1 MSEIKGQGVSEDSR
15 EKFFLVSSSFWWP
28 QIFFCLFFVPYLYM
42 VFYVFL
48 SLPGFLLRILGLLKS
63 SMISF

>member
-15 EKFFLVSSSFWWP
+15 EKFFLVSSSFWWL
-28 QIFFCLFFVPYLYM
+28 QIFFVCFFSPYLYM

-48 SLPGFLLRILGLLKS
+48 SLPGLLVRTLGLL
-63 SMISF
+63 